1 MKFYV
6 LLGVHFLLQLF
17 TLNTTQLFVRSN
29 FKTTKYILAFIE
41 LQFYTPKG
49 GKFIYY
55 NTHFFWVK
63 NTDTDK
69 SIYYWQTEHYLT
81 SLTSRTF
88 YVKVFLKLVFC
99 SATVFLSVSA
109 DTDKFFFL
117 INSKAI
123 FHQICY
129 NDSNI
134 GGLFGPDTQHQ
145 CKKISKQTYDHL

>member
-41 LQFYTPKG
+41 LQFCTPKG

-55 NTHFFWVK
+55 NTHFFGVK

-69 SIYYWQTEHYLT
+69 SIYYWQTEQ
-81 SLTSRTF
+81 SLPN
-88 YVKVFLKLVFC
+88 K
-99 SATVFLSVSA
+99 
-109 DTDKFFFL
+109 
-117 INSKAI
+117 
-123 FHQICY
+123 
-129 NDSNI
+129 SN
-134 GGLFGPDTQHQ
+134 
-145 CKKISKQTYDHL
+145 KQDILC

>member
-41 LQFYTPKG
+41 LQFCTPKG
-49 GKFIYY
+49 GKFSLYTY

-69 SIYYWQTEHYLT
+69 SIYY
-81 SLTSRTF
+81 
-88 YVKVFLKLVFC
+88 
-99 SATVFLSVSA
+99 
-109 DTDKFFFL
+109 
-117 INSKAI
+117 
-123 FHQICY
+123 
-129 NDSNI
+129 
-134 GGLFGPDTQHQ
+134 
-145 CKKISKQTYDHL
+145 